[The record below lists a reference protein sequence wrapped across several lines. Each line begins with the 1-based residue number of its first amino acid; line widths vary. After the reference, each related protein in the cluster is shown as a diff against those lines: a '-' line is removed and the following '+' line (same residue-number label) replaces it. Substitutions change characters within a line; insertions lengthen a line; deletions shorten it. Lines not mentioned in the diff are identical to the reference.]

1 MRVKLGGLWAHPD
14 FVRLWIG
21 QTVSVFGSEIS
32 GLALPLTAVLALRAT
47 PQEMGFLR
55 TAEGLPFLLVGLF
68 AGAWVDRSRRRPIL
82 IAADMGRALLLGSVP
97 AAALLGSLRIGQ
109 VYLVGFLTGLLG
121 VFFQVAYA
129 SYVPVLVGRRELIEA
144 NSKFEMSRS
153 VAQIAGPGLAGVLVG
168 WLTAPLAVSCDALSF
183 LVSALSIGLV
193 HTPEPTPLPAEER
206 AGIWRE
212 IGAGL
217 RLVAHTPILRAMAGS
232 AATGN
237 YFATM
242 LSTVFILYL
251 TRDVGLS
258 PTVMGLCFGAIGPG
272 ALLGAVLATRLP
284 RWLGLGRC
292 LVVASFLLSSGNL
305 LNALI
310 RGPQE
315 LAVVMLVSGQF
326 LIGVSAV
333 VLNVNLI
340 SLSQAITPDHLLG
353 RLSASTGFMTAGAM
367 PLGALTAGILGGSIG
382 VHATLLVSAVGA
394 WLGFAWLVL
403 SPIRTLRAFPSAR
416 EETAP
421 AADDGTS
428 NA

>member
-1 MRVKLGGLWAHPD
+1 LG
-14 FVRLWIG
+14 
-21 QTVSVFGSEIS
+21 
-32 GLALPLTAVLALRAT
+32 
-47 PQEMGFLR
+47 
-55 TAEGLPFLLVGLF
+55 
-68 AGAWVDRSRRRPIL
+68 
-82 IAADMGRALLLGSVP
+82 
-97 AAALLGSLRIGQ
+97 
-109 VYLVGFLTGLLG
+109 
-121 VFFQVAYA
+121 
-129 SYVPVLVGRRELIEA
+129 
-144 NSKFEMSRS
+144 
-153 VAQIAGPGLAGVLVG
+153 
-168 WLTAPLAVSCDALSF
+168 C
-183 LVSALSIGLV
+183 
-193 HTPEPTPLPAEER
+193 
-206 AGIWRE
+206 
-212 IGAGL
+212 
-217 RLVAHTPILRAMAGS
+217 
-232 AATGN
+232 
-237 YFATM
+237 
-242 LSTVFILYL
+242 
-251 TRDVGLS
+251 
-258 PTVMGLCFGAIGPG
+258 
-272 ALLGAVLATRLP
+272 
-284 RWLGLGRC
+284 C

-403 SPIRTLRAFPSAR
+403 SPIRTLRAFPSVR

-421 AADDGTS
+421 AADDGTG